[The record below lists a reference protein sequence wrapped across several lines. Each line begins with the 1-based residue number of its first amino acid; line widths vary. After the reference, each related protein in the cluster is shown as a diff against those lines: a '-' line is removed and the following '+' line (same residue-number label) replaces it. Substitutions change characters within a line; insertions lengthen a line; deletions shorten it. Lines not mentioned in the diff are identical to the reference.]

1 VVRGPGAVTVEVDEV
16 VVGAGGAAVEV
27 LVDEVLDLDESVDAA
42 GDGDG
47 ALVAEA
53 VLALGLLQ
61 QRAEERVLEV
71 AQRHGEPALL
81 VALRAHAHR
90 HAPLGHHRVLL
101 VVDGRRQEG
110 AGPGVAEGGGHGLL
124 HFAFYSPSLRCQA
137 SGGCGGGRARRGAA
151 FIAPR
156 AQARRAV
163 WCGQVATARAWLE
176 EDSVRPG
183 RSPSPVRMIDMW
195 KSNGL
200 DETSPLVEGLERAP
214 HTPVRG

>member
-1 VVRGPGAVTVEVDEV
+1 VRGPGAAVTVEVDEV
-16 VVGAGGAAVEV
+16 VVRAGGAAVEV

-90 HAPLGHHRVLL
+90 HAPLGHHRMLL
-101 VVDGRRQEG
+101 VVHDVVDRKGL
-110 AGPGVAEGGGHGLL
+110 AGPWLLLAVDKGSKGG
-124 HFAFYSPSLRCQA
+124 Q
-137 SGGCGGGRARRGAA
+137 GG
-151 FIAPR
+151 
-156 AQARRAV
+156 
-163 WCGQVATARAWLE
+163 
-176 EDSVRPG
+176 
-183 RSPSPVRMIDMW
+183 
-195 KSNGL
+195 
-200 DETSPLVEGLERAP
+200 EGLASSYR
-214 HTPVRG
+214 RLGDGC